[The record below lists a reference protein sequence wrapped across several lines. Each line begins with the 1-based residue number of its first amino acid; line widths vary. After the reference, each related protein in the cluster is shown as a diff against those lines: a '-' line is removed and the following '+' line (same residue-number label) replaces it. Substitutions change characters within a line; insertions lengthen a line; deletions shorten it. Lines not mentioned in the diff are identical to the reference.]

1 MFQFIPHR
9 NTLHKKTI
17 VLFFVIFVA
26 FVFSGQVYAIP
37 TDEDAKKALIKQEIA
52 VDGLKMPWAI
62 AFLSATEW
70 LVTERL
76 NGELRLI
83 QNGKLHPDPIDG
95 LPEIWTRGQGG
106 LLDVV
111 AHPNYAEN
119 GWIYLSYASPK
130 KDGEA
135 GDGANTEFLRAK
147 LKNHAL
153 TDIQILF
160 KAMPNRTSNP
170 HFGGRIVF
178 DGKGHIFLSVG
189 ERGEM
194 DKAQDLKTHQGRIIR
209 LTEDGKVPGDN
220 PFAGRKDARPEI
232 WSYGHRNP
240 QGLAL
245 HPDSGILWEHEHGP
259 QGGDE
264 LNVIE
269 KGKNYGWPLVTFGI
283 NYDNS
288 VISKDTARTGMEP
301 PKTYWKPSI
310 APCGMAVVTS
320 EKYPE
325 WKGNL
330 LVGSLK
336 FNYVQH
342 VKIEG
347 AKVLSREIILE
358 KIGRVRDIRQAPD
371 GFIYVVVESGKVVRL
386 VPE

>member
-1 MFQFIPHR
+1 MSRLGKRFRSCLMAGAICAGGILSF
-9 NTLHKKTI
+9 NTPLSATEG
-17 VLFFVIFVA
+17 
-26 FVFSGQVYAIP
+26 S
-37 TDEDAKKALIKQEIA
+37 KAMGVKEE
-52 VDGLKMPWAI
+52 VVVEGLKMPWAV
-62 AFLSATEW
+62 AFLSDAEW

-76 NGELRLI
+76 TGELRLV
-83 QNGKLHPDPIDG
+83 QNGKLHPDPIG
-95 LPEIWTRGQGG
+95 GVPEVWARGQGG

-111 AHPNYAEN
+111 AHPKYKEN

-130 KDGEA
+130 KDGEP
-135 GDGANTEFLRAK
+135 GEGANTEFIRAK
-147 LKNHAL
+147 LKNHEL
-153 TDIQILF
+153 TDIQVLF
-160 KAMPNRTSNP
+160 KAMPNRSSTP

-194 DKAQDLKTHQGRIIR
+194 DKAQDLKTHQGKIIR
-209 LTEDGKVPGDN
+209 LTEEGKVPKDN
-220 PFAGRKDARPEI
+220 PFVGKKDALPEI
-232 WSYGHRNP
+232 WSYGQRNP
-240 QGLAL
+240 QGLAM
-245 HPDSGILWEHEHGP
+245 HPSSGILWEHEHGP

-269 KGKNYGWPLVTFGI
+269 KGKNYGWPLITFGI

-288 VISKDTARTGMEP
+288 VISKDTSRTGMEQ

-320 EKYPE
+320 DKYPS

-330 LVGSLK
+330 LVGSMK
-336 FNYVQH
+336 FNYIQH
-342 VKIEG
+342 VSING
-347 AKVLSREIILE
+347 SRVTGRETILE

-371 GFIYVVVESGKVVRL
+371 GYLYVVVESGKIIRL

>member
-1 MFQFIPHR
+1 MTSKYTRMTATVVYRMFMAIAL
-9 NTLHKKTI
+9 TG
-17 VLFFVIFVA
+17 
-26 FVFSGQVYAIP
+26 SCQVYALGEGKEP
-37 TDEDAKKALIKQEIA
+37 KQE
-52 VDGLKMPWAI
+52 VVVEGLKMPWAV
-62 AFLSATEW
+62 AFLSDTEW

-76 NGELRLI
+76 TGELRLI
-83 QNGKLHPDPIDG
+83 QSGKLHPDPIGG
-95 LPEIWTRGQGG
+95 LPEIWTKGQGG

-111 AHPNYAEN
+111 AHPKYKEN

-130 KDGEA
+130 KDGEQ
-135 GDGANTEFLRAK
+135 GEGANTEFIRAK
-147 LKNHAL
+147 LKNHEL
-153 TDIQILF
+153 TDVQVLF
-160 KAMPNRTSNP
+160 KAVPNRPSNP

-194 DKAQDLKTHQGRIIR
+194 DKSQDLKTHQGRVVR
-209 LTEDGKVPGDN
+209 LTEDGKVPKDN
-220 PFAGRKDARPEI
+220 PFVGRKDALPEI

-245 HPDSGILWEHEHGP
+245 HPVSGVLWEHEHGP

-269 KGKNYGWPLVTFGI
+269 KGKNYGWPLITFGI

-288 VISKDTARTGMEP
+288 VISKDTARTGMEQ

-320 EKYPE
+320 DKYPD

-342 VKIEG
+342 VKVDG
-347 AKVLSREIILE
+347 TKVLGRNTVLE

-371 GFIYVVVESGKVVRL
+371 GYLYVVVEGGKIIRL
-386 VPE
+386 LPE